1 MRSRAAILHDAGGPW
16 SVEDFELD
24 PPRAGEVLLEMA
36 AAGMC
41 HSDEHILNGDMSA
54 SNETMRALGLRS
66 MFPLIGGHEGAGVV
80 LEVGAG
86 VTEFAPGDHVV
97 TTFVAVCGEC
107 RWCSSGME
115 YICDMGAQVM
125 IPGMPTDGTFRH
137 HTADGRELGHL
148 SKVGAFA
155 KHTVVSTNSIVKV
168 DPGLPLVPIAL
179 LSCAIP
185 TGYGSAE
192 NRARVR
198 SGDTVVV
205 IGAGGIGTAAIQG
218 ARING
223 AAQIIAVDPVELKQK
238 SALRFGATHT
248 AASAAEA
255 LDVVRDLTGG
265 VMADSVV
272 VSPSLIRSDDVQAA
286 LNLTRKGGTCV
297 LTGMTRPTTQSIA
310 VSLQEFILWNKNIV
324 GTVYGS
330 CNPRVDVPRFAR
342 LYEAGLLQLDEMI
355 TKRYRL
361 DDINDGY
368 RDLLNGEIIRGV
380 IDFALS

>member
-1 MRSRAAILHDAGGPW
+1 MRSRAAILHDVGGPW

-54 SNETMRALGLRS
+54 SNETMRALALRS

-107 RWCSSGME
+107 RWCSSGMA

-255 LDVVRDLTGG
+255 LDVVRDLTSG

>member
-1 MRSRAAILHDAGGPW
+1 MKSRAAIIHDVGGPW

-24 PPRAGEVLLEMA
+24 PPKAGEVLLEMA

-54 SNETMRALGLRS
+54 SNEVMQQFGLPA
-66 MFPLIGGHEGAGVV
+66 MFPMIGGHEGSGVV
-80 LEVGAG
+80 VEVGDG

-97 TTFVAVCGEC
+97 TSFVAVCGEC

-115 YICDMGAQVM
+115 YICDMGAQVL

-137 HTADGRELGHL
+137 HTADGRNLGHL

-168 DPGLPLVPIAL
+168 DSHLPLLPIAL
-179 LSCAIP
+179 LSCAVP
-185 TGYGSAE
+185 TGYGSSE

-198 SGDTVVV
+198 TGDTVVV

-223 AAQIIAVDPVELKQK
+223 AAQIIAVDPVEFKQK
-238 SALRFGATHT
+238 SALSFGATHVAST
-248 AASAAEA
+248 TDEAAAV
-255 LDVVRDLTGG
+255 LRDLTRG

-272 VSPSLIRSDDVQAA
+272 VSPSLIAEEDVQAA
-286 LNLTRKGGTCV
+286 LSLRVPSRSTCRSSSCGTRTSSV
-297 LTGMTRPTTQSIA
+297 PSTGPATPGSTSRGSRSCMRPACFNSTR
-310 VSLQEFILWNKNIV
+310 
-324 GTVYGS
+324 
-330 CNPRVDVPRFAR
+330 
-342 LYEAGLLQLDEMI
+342 
-355 TKRYRL
+355 
-361 DDINDGY
+361 
-368 RDLLNGEIIRGV
+368 
-380 IDFALS
+380 